1 MSEANG
7 HRAVQNRRPGQ
18 NVRRGLAL
26 RLAVPLA
33 AACLA
38 ALAAHIAIDIA
49 GDFVLPHDAYDDPN
63 HGSRRLASLAAA
75 GLGLA
80 GFWAVLRAALAET
93 RGSSGALRSTL
104 RAALPLGPAAFAGLV
119 AALTLPLVLGMAWLD
134 ASCSGIALDDAGDLL
149 GGSIPLGAGLTVA
162 FGIAAGLGVH
172 RLLTLLCRFHRS
184 IVRAVEAFVRPA
196 RAVSSALRILVAS
209 NTQDRPRVLA
219 ALARCTGAN
228 RAPPGPVAVLLTA

>member
-1 MSEANG
+1 M
-7 HRAVQNRRPGQ
+7 
-18 NVRRGLAL
+18 

-38 ALAAHIAIDIA
+38 ALAAHIAIDVA
-49 GDFVLPHDAYDDPN
+49 GDFVLAHDAYDDPA
-63 HGSRRLASLAAA
+63 HGSRWLASFAAA

-93 RGSSGALRSTL
+93 RGSNGALRSAL
-104 RAALPLGPAAFAGLV
+104 RAAMPLGPAGFAALV
-119 AALTLPLVLGMAWLD
+119 AAIALPLVLAMACLD
-134 ASCSGIALDDAGDLL
+134 ASFSGIAIDDAADLL

-162 FGIAAGLGVH
+162 FGMAAGLGVH

-184 IVRAVEAFVRPA
+184 IVRAVGAFVRPA
-196 RAVSSALRILVAS
+196 RAASRALRILVAS